1 MSKITFDSVIFDTEE
16 KNFTIL
22 DGSVGTY
29 SYKEI
34 KKCKVLAENAKYRG
48 NSDPFSHADAVGG
61 YSTTP
66 RLIQPNV
73 FVGILIEMKDHTKLA
88 LYVSKEETRE
98 NTFQF
103 NNDKKEAEKIHAL
116 FKKCIQKY
124 GVK

>member
-1 MSKITFDSVIFDTEE
+1 MSKITFDSVVFDKEE
-16 KNFTIL
+16 KTFTIL

-29 SYKEI
+29 SYKDII
-34 KKCKVLAENAKYRG
+34 KSKVLAENAKYRG
-48 NSDPFSHADAVGG
+48 NSEPFSHADAVGG

-73 FVGILIEMKDHTKLA
+73 FVGIVLEMKDHTKLA
-88 LYVSKEETRE
+88 LYISKEETRE